1 MKLLRCGN
9 KGSEKPAVYGLQ
21 YNGSKIIETAGYGY
35 ENYANSL
42 DCQWKIEVGPSKVVK
57 LTIINFETETE

>member
-1 MKLLRCGN
+1 MN
-9 KGSEKPAVYGLQ
+9 
-21 YNGSKIIETAGYGY
+21 SKIIQTCGYGY

-42 DCQWKIEVGPSKVVK
+42 DCQWKIEVGASKVVK